1 MIELFKLTGLSDL
14 TLELSEFQ
22 VEHCSTGAMFNIT
35 YGFIDDAKTCSERCI
50 INLEH
55 ADSFIATNASLSESD
70 AILIADAAYFLRS
83 SNNTD
88 NDDDGMPYSSKRL
101 NEITIGFKHTETGL
115 LEIGYDF

>member
-55 ADSFIATNASLSESD
+55 ADSFIATNASLRESD

-83 SNNTD
+83 SNNTN

-101 NEITIGFKHTETGL
+101 NQ
-115 LEIGYDF
+115 